1 MTESFYIPYVM
12 LHKSPITFNV
22 GKVPVTLSLLCD
34 AQTCLLT
41 LPLSFKMV
49 ESSQSSCTNS
59 SHVRIGSSFT
69 LEYKGLEC
77 EVRLGRRIISVEGDE
92 HILL

>member
-1 MTESFYIPYVM
+1 MACCYIPYVT
-12 LHKSPITFNV
+12 LHKSPITFYI

-41 LPLSFKMV
+41 IPLSYKMQ
-49 ESSQSSCTNS
+49 ETSQKQPCTNS
-59 SHVRIGSSFT
+59 SHVMVGSSFF